1 VCVCVCV
8 QVRLVCPVSTNTPR
22 SAHVRSFIAYLKNE
36 TIQKFWNDLLVV
48 HTSPSVVKIFLCDE
62 TGRSSL
68 INLFIFSVIKF
79 LWQQDVHYCGAQ
91 CNVYCVM
98 CNL

>member
-1 VCVCVCV
+1 VCV

-22 SAHVRSFIAYLKNE
+22 SAHVRSFIACLKKE
-36 TIQKFWNDLLVV
+36 TVPKFWKDLLVV

-68 INLFIFSVIKF
+68 TNLSIFSVIKF
-79 LWQQDVHYCGAQ
+79 FGRKMYIIVERS
-91 CNVYCVM
+91 VM
-98 CNL
+98 CIV